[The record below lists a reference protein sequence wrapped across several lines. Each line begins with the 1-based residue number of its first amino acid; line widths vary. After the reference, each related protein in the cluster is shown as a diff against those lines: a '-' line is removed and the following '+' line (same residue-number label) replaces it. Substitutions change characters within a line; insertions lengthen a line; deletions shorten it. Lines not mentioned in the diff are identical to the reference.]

1 MVDLEISSDN
11 MVTLLANRVRTGNSV
26 RVTRTTSAILP
37 IRHVPSIAFMFG
49 ADYFS
54 RAGIAA
60 RFGK

>member
-1 MVDLEISSDN
+1 MMVGLEISSDN
-11 MVTLLANRVRTGNSV
+11 MVTLLANRVRTGNGV
-26 RVTRTTSAILP
+26 RVTSAILP